1 MKLKVP
7 LPGRPAGLT
16 AAQTDRVAVSLSWQS
31 AADADGHAVAGYNVY
46 RSTSASGGYSPINAA
61 VVTGITYQDDSVA
74 AGTRYYYTVTSVD
87 SSGDESVTSESVSIV
102 PAALATN
109 LSGSAT
115 VSGGGG
121 GGAVCFVSTAQEAFK
136 RDVMRGLAVLGV
148 IVIFGLLL
156 KGHRAQ
162 GSRRK
167 AKI

>member
-102 PAALATN
+102 PAAIATN
-109 LSGSAT
+109 LSGTA
-115 VSGGGG
+115 SGGGG
-121 GGAVCFVSTAQEAFK
+121 GGCFISSAQKDFN

-148 IVIFGLLL
+148 MVILWRLIIWNRICINYYEP
-156 KGHRAQ
+156 K
-162 GSRRK
+162 K
-167 AKI
+167 PD